1 VATAILLRHSAPYR
15 LALAS
20 CWQYNG
26 TSLATCQGVS
36 RGNRHRI
43 VGVAESFQAM
53 HDRECAARELGLPE
67 EHVVAMVLTFGYPES
82 TESMHRGIVRTP
94 LAELVHQERW

>member
-1 VATAILLRHSAPYR
+1 
-15 LALAS
+15 
-20 CWQYNG
+20 
-26 TSLATCQGVS
+26 
-36 RGNRHRI
+36 
-43 VGVAESFQAM
+43 M